1 MVRSQKLKDVLDAYS
16 QHKTKA
22 VRRLVIR
29 TTRENLWIY
38 IATLLEEREYFAY
51 ELQRAVQERFG
62 VVMASVTAYVLLY
75 KMELEGLVE
84 RSTERREG
92 HRPTRKYYALTAKGK
107 AALADA
113 RAYLQLLTTALGS

>member
-1 MVRSQKLKDVLDAYS
+1 MARSQRLKDIVEAYS
-16 QHKTKA
+16 QHKMKA
-22 VRRLVIR
+22 VRRLVTL
-29 TTRENLWIY
+29 TTKENLWIY
-38 IATLLEEREYFAY
+38 ISTLLEEREYFAY

-62 VVMASVTAYVLLY
+62 VLMASVTAYVLLY
-75 KMELEGLVE
+75 KMEREGLVE

-113 RAYLQLLTTALGS
+113 RAYLQVLTAALAS